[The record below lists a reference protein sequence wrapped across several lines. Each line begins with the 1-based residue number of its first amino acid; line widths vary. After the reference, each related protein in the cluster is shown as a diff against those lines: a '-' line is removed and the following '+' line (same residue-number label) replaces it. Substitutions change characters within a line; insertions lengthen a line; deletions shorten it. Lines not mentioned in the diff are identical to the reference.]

1 MRAIVFA
8 FIVVFSLILPRPA
21 VASIPYEAAI
31 HDAASRYG
39 VSASWLIDVMLCE
52 SGGDPYAVNPE
63 TGDSG
68 LYQYQPDTFWTFSSM
83 SGISGDLWDPY
94 TQIELTAWAFANGYA
109 DHWVC
114 SGLWDG
120 SPS

>member
-1 MRAIVFA
+1 MRHVF
-8 FIVVFSLILPRPA
+8 ILIMVALSFVLPAPA
-21 VASIPYEAAI
+21 AAYVPYEAAI
-31 HDAASRYG
+31 RDAASRHG
-39 VSASWLIDVMLCE
+39 VSAEWLIDVMMCE
-52 SGGDPYAVNPE
+52 SGGNPHAVNPQ

-68 LYQYQPDTFWTFSSM
+68 LFQYQPSTFWTFSGM

-94 TQIELTAWAFANGYA
+94 VQIEMTAWAFANGYA